1 MARKP
6 LDVDRFRGDVSE
18 VVSKAVDATVYLPLG
33 IYARTRDQ
41 LTDLD
46 ATRLSKTFQALVG
59 DLIDRGEDRVQ
70 PLERRLRREGRKVE
84 AGVNETVSDA
94 KRTTRKVKKTTAR
107 AKKTTRTTA
116 RKGTARA
123 TAASNAES
131 KLPRVTAPRAAG
143 ELPISNYGTL
153 TAEEITQR
161 LSGLTQTE
169 LAKVYQY
176 EKAHENRVTILNSI
190 EGKLA

>member
-1 MARKP
+1 MAKKP
-6 LDVDRFRGDVSE
+6 LNADRLRGGVSD
-18 VVSKAVDATVYLPLG
+18 VVSKAVEATVYLPLG
-33 IYARTRDQ
+33 IYDRTRDQ

-46 ATRLSKTFQALVG
+46 ATRLRETFQGLVG

-84 AGVNETVSDA
+84 AGMNETVSDA

-123 TAASNAES
+123 TAASNTEP
-131 KLPRVTAPRAAG
+131 KLPRVTTPRTAG
-143 ELPISNYGTL
+143 ELPIDCRQARVGNVWRV
-153 TAEEITQR
+153 QR
-161 LSGLTQTE
+161 TNDGPRGFGFPDPSRFVNMST
-169 LAKVYQY
+169 
-176 EKAHENRVTILNSI
+176 RCSM
-190 EGKLA
+190 